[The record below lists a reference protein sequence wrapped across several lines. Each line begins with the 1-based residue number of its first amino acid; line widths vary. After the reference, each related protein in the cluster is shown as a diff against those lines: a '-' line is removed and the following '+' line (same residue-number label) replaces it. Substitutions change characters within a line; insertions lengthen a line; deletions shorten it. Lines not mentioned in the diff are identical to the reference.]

1 MKTPRRTGSIRLPF
15 ALIPMVLVLLG
26 STSRAARAEE
36 ADSRFVAA
44 QLGYSSVSNSVGSG
58 IAFGLEGAYFF
69 QPEYAAG
76 AFLRAGQH
84 SDDITSFFW
93 GIEGL
98 YRPNFLLQGVT
109 VGATVG
115 AGKFSAQSLS
125 GDTALAFGL
134 KGAYDYRLSTQ
145 PISFG
150 LDLSVTWCKPG
161 DSMLTTVAPLAT
173 AKWWF

>member
-1 MKTPRRTGSIRLPF
+1 MKTPSPTRQSTALLSLLLLLLSGSPRP
-15 ALIPMVLVLLG
+15 AQ
-26 STSRAARAEE
+26 AEQT
-36 ADSRFVAA
+36 DSKFVAA

-69 QPEYAAG
+69 QPEYAFG

-98 YRPNFLLQGVT
+98 YRPTFFIEGVS

-125 GDTALAFGL
+125 GDTALAFGV